1 MSSRTLP
8 LTYRVF
14 RVLWIVCFLVAVLTV
29 SVVVYDNLIGPVLIP
44 WFVSVYPGLG
54 GS

>member
-8 LTYRVF
+8 STYWAF
-14 RVLWIVCFLVAVLTV
+14 RTVWVACFLVAVLTV
-29 SVVVYDNLIGPVLIP
+29 SVVAYRYLIGPVLIP
-44 WFVSVYPGLG
+44 WFESVYPGLG